1 MTHMKDQIMTNLK
14 SGIVAGFAATVVLS
28 VLMVAKGMM
37 GVMPELDVA
46 AMLATMM
53 GTSIVVG
60 WIAHFMIGTL
70 AWGGGFAILYSAIP
84 GNTAVIKGIVFGIA
98 AWLGMMIVIM
108 PMAGAGLFGMSFG
121 IMAPVMTLVLHLIFG
136 AVLGKVY
143 AAHSATGHVA

>member
-1 MTHMKDQIMTNLK
+1 
-14 SGIVAGFAATVVLS
+14 
-28 VLMVAKGMM
+28 
-37 GVMPELDVA
+37 
-46 AMLATMM
+46 
-53 GTSIVVG
+53 
-60 WIAHFMIGTL
+60 MIGTL

-143 AAHSATGHVA
+143 AAYSATGHVA